1 VASQGK
7 SIFWKEQE
15 AVERQLGS
23 WDAPGL
29 ARCLS
34 RLTAAELEVKRSN
47 GLGPLAAEAE
57 LLTLARQSARRA

>member
-1 VASQGK
+1 L
-7 SIFWKEQE
+7 FWKEKE

-23 WDAPGL
+23 WDAPKL

-57 LLTLARQSARRA
+57 LLTLARQSARRN